1 MSASFD
7 KASIMSTLTDGMK
20 MKAQMIKK
28 GLTAARVRCPQCDGF
43 LHAPRR
49 PQEPPS
55 VLVRRPVQ
63 TTDDGVANGVPCCQ
77 FHPPRSDSGS

>member
-28 GLTAARVRCPQCDGF
+28 GLTAACVRCPQCDGF
-43 LHAPRR
+43 LHARLACRR
-49 PQEPPS
+49 
-55 VLVRRPVQ
+55 
-63 TTDDGVANGVPCCQ
+63 TI
-77 FHPPRSDSGS
+77 SGSGATARANDR